1 MRGGERESDFI
12 GVFIATW
19 GFCFRILLNH
29 WQYFYKGGVL
39 RKLKATNGA
48 EDLQHQERFM
58 AMMRLYGHALVA
70 GNDPHI
76 MGIVLESLQRLD
88 EQWKLY
94 HKEVFQTH
102 LLAQFQYALIGALV
116 SPEGALCYD
125 QMIGTLYTMG
135 QVNMKRLHEAFYMFG
150 FSADNK
156 LVQEICLATVS
167 GGRGGGTGSEGAR
180 SGLLI
185 LIVF

>member
-1 MRGGERESDFI
+1 MVRVESNGQFI
-12 GVFIATW
+12 TS
-19 GFCFRILLNH
+19 RILLNH

-39 RKLKATNGA
+39 RKLKQNGGILPTA
-48 EDLQHQERFM
+48 GGSEDLQHQERFM
-58 AMMRLYGHALVA
+58 AIMRLYGHALVA

-76 MGIVLESLQRLD
+76 MGIVLRSLQKLD

-125 QMIGTLYTMG
+125 QMITTLYTMG

-156 LVQEICLATVS
+156 MVQEICLATV
-167 GGRGGGTGSEGAR
+167 RGGGGCWLNG
-180 SGLLI
+180 
-185 LIVF
+185 

>member
-1 MRGGERESDFI
+1 
-12 GVFIATW
+12 
-19 GFCFRILLNH
+19 
-29 WQYFYKGGVL
+29 
-39 RKLKATNGA
+39 
-48 EDLQHQERFM
+48 M
-58 AMMRLYGHALVA
+58 AIMRLYGHALVA

-76 MGIVLESLQRLD
+76 MGIVLRSLQKLD

-125 QMIGTLYTMG
+125 QMIGTLYEMG

-150 FSADNK
+150 FSAENK

-167 GGRGGGTGSEGAR
+167 GRGDRRGDNG
-180 SGLLI
+180 
-185 LIVF
+185 